1 MICRTGSA
9 SIRVNFS
16 MWKLCAGSVLTLFPN
31 DMVTLTERSEDFS
44 VEVLEYNAT
53 LLREASLQMEQ
64 TVYSQLRADR
74 CRTESPIVTNIIN
87 DMFSLLKIYFDQP
100 ECMCLDQ
107 LVLLQL
113 KAFFVGFYDYIYR
126 FPQKRKTRRGQSEGK
141 GTFQSLHDVSR
152 DSFQG
157 FARCD
162 ILCLTAEHHSKISQ
176 HYSAADNGQH
186 CEGADKRICCYATE
200 AIALL
205 RQHVDEDVGW

>member
-1 MICRTGSA
+1 MYSGMIMICRTGSA

-16 MWKLCAGSVLTLFPN
+16 MWKLSAGSVLTLFPN

-53 LLREASLQMEQ
+53 LIREASLQMEQ

-126 FPQKRKTRRGQSEGK
+126 FPQKRKPEEGSPRVRELFNLFMMYLETHFK
-141 GTFQSLHDVSR
+141 DSR
-152 DSFQG
+152 DV
-157 FARCD
+157 
-162 ILCLTAEHHSKISQ
+162 T
-176 HYSAADNGQH
+176 Y
-186 CEGADKRICCYATE
+186 YA
-200 AIALL
+200 
-205 RQHVDEDVGW
+205 